1 MRALYVYLQHTDDLS
16 GEFTSLIFTL
26 FKTFRKPSP
35 LTISHG
41 NPMIIQC
48 KSQFCSS
55 SFYISGTRAICCVEK
70 YYNGRR
76 LVFWVSVHVFYC
88 KCIVKES
95 SSFGILVAVSFISET
110 TVICGLIVII
120 YPVWFLLFL
129 WYFGC
134 SVCAISWRV

>member
-1 MRALYVYLQHTDDLS
+1 MFTFNIQMTWVGNLLVWYLHYLKLL
-16 GEFTSLIFTL
+16 ENHPLWLFLI
-26 FKTFRKPSP
+26 
-35 LTISHG
+35 
-41 NPMIIQC
+41 IIQC
-48 KSQFCSS
+48 KGQFCSS